1 MSLFLQPLRALP
13 RMGVRPLVGLLLG
26 KQDTRFTRWLL
37 CFCYI
42 MRMLCVTRS
51 ALCPKSAGHI
61 FWGHA
66 PCLPAAAAAA
76 ISASSSILRVLATPL
91 AIQDRPTAAA
101 TATAAAPS
109 LSDAASE

>member
-51 ALCPKSAGHI
+51 ALCPKSAGHL

-66 PCLPAAAAAA
+66 PCLPAAAAA

-91 AIQDRPTAAA
+91 AIQDRPTAA

-109 LSDAASE
+109 LSDATSE